1 MEVFSLLNFG
11 FKRRLP
17 IVLQS
22 ESAECGLACL
32 AMVTSYFGHEIDLN
46 TLRNRF
52 SVSLRGS
59 TLEQLMNISEQLLMN
74 SRALQLDLDEIK
86 ELRRP
91 CILHWNLNHFVVLK
105 SVSRK
110 GILIH
115 DPSSGVRHVNWED
128 TSKSFTGIALEL
140 QPSPS
145 FKRKKETKKMGL
157 SSLWTNISGLKR
169 SLVQIFFLALA
180 LEVFALVTPYFM
192 QLTIDNVVVNN
203 DRDLIF
209 VLGLGFLLLTVFN
222 VATSA
227 IRSWVILFLRSHLGI
242 QLASNLF
249 RHLLRLPL
257 PWFEKRHMGD
267 VVSRFSSLSQVNQML
282 STGFIEG
289 LTDGLMAVVTLAM
302 MYIYSPKL
310 ATVALGAVLLYTLFR
325 LAFFRPLKTRT
336 EESIMMAAKEDS
348 DFMESVRAIQP
359 LKLFNR
365 EAVRISKWQNSYA
378 DWVNA
383 DIRVGRLQIAW
394 NTFHR
399 LSSGVEY
406 IVLIWLG
413 ALLILDNIFSIGMLY
428 AFLAWRQQFSGKA
441 QTFIDKLF
449 EYQMLTL
456 HLDRIADIALT
467 EDEEHLDTPHTTLTK
482 ANGEISLRDVCF
494 KYNDEEPWLLENIN
508 LDIQPGESVVIVA
521 PSGFGKTT
529 LMKIMMGLI
538 QPCKGQVLLDGK
550 DIRHLGLRNYRRQAS
565 AVMQDDQLLSGSIA
579 DNIAFFAAQHDQAR
593 IEECAAKVGIL
604 PEIMA
609 MPMGMQTLV
618 GDMGNTLSGGQ
629 IQRLL
634 LARALYAD
642 PAILFLDEATSHLD
656 TISEQQVNK
665 VLKNLGISRIMI
677 AHRQETIAMADR
689 VIDLAEMQLARLHT
703 VRAVE
708 EVSAKIKATGFE
720 NTNNSTS

>member
-192 QLTIDNVVVNN
+192 QLTIDNVVMNN

>member
-1 MEVFSLLNFG
+1 
-11 FKRRLP
+11 
-17 IVLQS
+17 
-22 ESAECGLACL
+22 
-32 AMVTSYFGHEIDLN
+32 MVTSYFGHEIDLN

>member
-1 MEVFSLLNFG
+1 
-11 FKRRLP
+11 
-17 IVLQS
+17 
-22 ESAECGLACL
+22 
-32 AMVTSYFGHEIDLN
+32 MVTSYFGHEIDLN

-192 QLTIDNVVVNN
+192 QLTIDNVVMNN